1 MRTYLVVIDDSP
13 EASLALRF
21 AARRAARTGGG
32 VIVLAIIQPQDFVAF
47 GGVQATIE
55 AEAREH
61 AEELVA
67 AAADAVIEEGVTPQT
82 MIKSGDPAEVV
93 REVIGESDE
102 IAALVRDRGVGR
114 ARPAGRAFH
123 RTGCGNAALPGD
135 AGARRDRFGQAGCA
149 ELRPSRFIAV
159 IASEAKQSRA
169 VLHRSGLPRRLR
181 LLAMTELV
189 QAVTARGSAAA
200 PFASKIA
207 RSRTTTACTATTA
220 MPSHV
225 I

>member
-32 VIVLAIIQPQDFVAF
+32 VIVLAIIPPQDFVAF

-67 AAADAVIEEGVTPQT
+67 TASDAVVQEGVTPQT
-82 MIKSGDPAEVV
+82 LIKSGKPAEVV

-102 IAALVRDRGVGR
+102 IAALVLATAASGAPGPLV
-114 ARPAGRAFH
+114 AHF
-123 RTGCGNAALPGD
+123 TGQD
-135 AGARRDRFGQAGCA
+135 AGT
-149 ELRPSRFIAV
+149 
-159 IASEAKQSRA
+159 
-169 VLHRSGLPRRLR
+169 LPCPV
-181 LLAMTELV
+181 MLV
-189 QAVTARGSAAA
+189 PGGID
-200 PFASKIA
+200 IA
-207 RSRTTTACTATTA
+207 RLDALS
-220 MPSHV
+220 
-225 I
+225 